1 VIEMSYIKKEKIE
14 EIKEKADI
22 ISVVSDYV
30 SLKKSG
36 RYYMGN
42 CPFHSEKTPSFFLY
56 PETNTFHCFGCGKH
70 GDSISFIMEM
80 DSLDYVSTL
89 KKLAEKFGIELEY
102 DNSFNTN
109 NKKNLDK
116 YYEINEF
123 TARFYYKNMMENS
136 VPKQYLSKR
145 GINQK
150 SINLFFIGYADEN
163 WKSLYNELKLKN
175 MDIEIA
181 EELGLIIKTKTGDYI
196 DRFRNRIM
204 FPILNTS
211 KKIIGFGGRTIVDDS
226 AKYLNSPESVVF
238 KKGDNLYALDKI
250 IENNIRNKILIVE
263 GYMDVISLYQS
274 GVNYSVAGLGT
285 AFTESQARLI
295 KRYFRNNVYL
305 CYDGDNAGISA
316 TDKTNSVFNEISV
329 KPNIIMLPDKLDP
342 DDYIKKFGLD
352 EFNKLIESPY
362 DINGFNYE
370 ILKKNKKNS
379 NSITDNSIFYDS
391 ILDFLVKIDTNI
403 LRDLYINKIS
413 NEFGLDSNSLK
424 EDFLNYDK
432 KEKVVKKKDEE
443 TEINYKTEN
452 LLLNSDKKVLILGI
466 ILLMRC
472 ENNVLKIINK
482 LEELSKNSNLFEI
495 FSYVKNNAENNTITV
510 PSVLIDEFKNSIENL
525 KIVEYIVKCYN
536 EKIKLSALDYN
547 RLLDITILN
556 FEIRKTTLNIEKLKQ
571 MDKTNESVISNLN
584 YNIEKLMELNRN
596 LKNIEKGVHHE

>member
-1 VIEMSYIKKEKIE
+1 MSYIKKEKIE
-14 EIKEKADI
+14 EIKEKSDI

-70 GDSISFIMEM
+70 GDSISFIMEI

-102 DNSFNTN
+102 ENSFNVS
-109 NKKNLDK
+109 NKINLDK

-123 TARFYYKNMMENS
+123 AARFYYKSMMENS
-136 VPKQYLSKR
+136 IPKQYLSKR

-163 WKSLYNELKLKN
+163 WKSFYNELKLKK
-175 MDIEIA
+175 MDIKIA

-238 KKGDNLYALDKI
+238 KKRDNIYALDKI
-250 IENNIRNKILIVE
+250 IENNIRNKVLIVE

-274 GVNYSVAGLGT
+274 GINYVVAGLGT

-316 TDKTNSVFNEISV
+316 TEKTNFVFNEISV

-342 DDYIKKFGLD
+342 DDYIKKYGLN
-352 EFNKLIESPY
+352 EFNKLLESPY
-362 DINGFNYE
+362 DINSFNYE

-432 KEKVVKKKDEE
+432 KEKVVEKKDEE
-443 TEINYKTEN
+443 VEINYKTEH

-472 ENNVLKIINK
+472 ENNVLKIIGK
-482 LEELSKNSNLFEI
+482 LEKLSKNSDLFDI
-495 FSYVKNNAENNTITV
+495 FCYVKNNAENNTITV
-510 PSVLIDEFKNSIENL
+510 PSALIDEFKNSINNL

-536 EKIKLSALDYN
+536 EKIKLSTLDYN

-571 MDKTNESVISNLN
+571 MDKTNKDVISNLN

>member
-1 VIEMSYIKKEKIE
+1 MSYIKKEKIE

-305 CYDGDNAGISA
+305 CYDGDNAGASA
-316 TDKTNSVFNEISV
+316 TDKTNAVFNEISV

-510 PSVLIDEFKNSIENL
+510 PSVLIDEFKNSVENL

>member
-1 VIEMSYIKKEKIE
+1 MSYIKKEKIE
-14 EIKEKADI
+14 EIKEKSDI

-42 CPFHSEKTPSFFLY
+42 CPFYSEKTPSFFLY

-70 GDSISFIMEM
+70 GDSISFIMEI

-102 DNSFNTN
+102 ENSFNVS
-109 NKKNLDK
+109 NKINLDK

-123 TARFYYKNMMENS
+123 AARFYYKSMMENS
-136 VPKQYLSKR
+136 IPKQYLSKR

-163 WKSLYNELKLKN
+163 WKSFYNELKLKK
-175 MDIEIA
+175 MDIKIA

-238 KKGDNLYALDKI
+238 KKGDNMYALDKI
-250 IENNIRNKILIVE
+250 IENNIRNKVLIVE

-274 GVNYSVAGLGT
+274 GINYVVAGLGT

-305 CYDGDNAGISA
+305 CYDGDNAGVSA
-316 TDKTNSVFNEISV
+316 TEKTNFVFNEISV

-342 DDYIKKFGLD
+342 DDYIKKYGLN
-352 EFNKLIESPY
+352 EFNKLLESPY

-432 KEKVVKKKDEE
+432 KEKVVEKKYEE
-443 TEINYKTEN
+443 VEINYKTEN

-472 ENNVLKIINK
+472 ENNVLKIISK
-482 LEELSKNSNLFEI
+482 LEKLSKNSNLFDI
-495 FSYVKNNAENNTITV
+495 FCYVKNNAENNIITV
-510 PSVLIDEFKNSIENL
+510 PSALIDEFKNSINNL

-536 EKIKLSALDYN
+536 EKIKLSTLDYN

-571 MDKTNESVISNLN
+571 MDKTNKDVISNLN

>member
-1 VIEMSYIKKEKIE
+1 MSYIKKEKIE

-305 CYDGDNAGISA
+305 CYDGDNAGASA
-316 TDKTNSVFNEISV
+316 TDKTNAVFNEISV

-482 LEELSKNSNLFEI
+482 LEELSKNSNI
-495 FSYVKNNAENNTITV
+495 
-510 PSVLIDEFKNSIENL
+510 
-525 KIVEYIVKCYN
+525 
-536 EKIKLSALDYN
+536 
-547 RLLDITILN
+547 
-556 FEIRKTTLNIEKLKQ
+556 
-571 MDKTNESVISNLN
+571 
-584 YNIEKLMELNRN
+584 
-596 LKNIEKGVHHE
+596 

>member
-1 VIEMSYIKKEKIE
+1 MSYIKKEKIE
-14 EIKEKADI
+14 EKKEKADI

-352 EFNKLIESPY
+352 EFNKFIESPY

>member
-1 VIEMSYIKKEKIE
+1 MSYIKKEKIE
-14 EIKEKADI
+14 EIKEKSDI

-70 GDSISFIMEM
+70 GDSISFIMEI

-102 DNSFNTN
+102 ENSFNIS
-109 NKKNLDK
+109 NKINLDK
-116 YYEINEF
+116 YYEVNEF
-123 TARFYYKNMMENS
+123 AARFYYKSMMENS
-136 VPKQYLSKR
+136 IPKQYLSKR

-163 WKSLYNELKLKN
+163 WKSFYNELKLKK
-175 MDIEIA
+175 MDIKIA

-238 KKGDNLYALDKI
+238 KKGDNIYALDKI
-250 IENNIRNKILIVE
+250 IENNIRNKVLIVE

-274 GVNYSVAGLGT
+274 GINYVVAGLGT

-305 CYDGDNAGISA
+305 CYDGDNAGVSA
-316 TDKTNSVFNEISV
+316 TEKTNFVFNEISV

-342 DDYIKKFGLD
+342 DDYIKKYGLN
-352 EFNKLIESPY
+352 EFNKLLESPY

-432 KEKVVKKKDEE
+432 KEKVVEKKDEE
-443 TEINYKTEN
+443 VEINYKTEH

-472 ENNVLKIINK
+472 ENNVLKIISK
-482 LEELSKNSNLFEI
+482 LEKLSKNSDLFDI
-495 FSYVKNNAENNTITV
+495 FCYVKNNAENDTITV
-510 PSVLIDEFKNSIENL
+510 PSALIDEFKNSINNL

-536 EKIKLSALDYN
+536 EKIKLSTLDYN

-556 FEIRKTTLNIEKLKQ
+556 IEIRKTTLNIEKLKK
-571 MDKTNESVISNLN
+571 MDKTNKYVISNLN

>member
-305 CYDGDNAGISA
+305 CYDGDNAGASA
-316 TDKTNSVFNEISV
+316 TDKTNAVFNEISV

-510 PSVLIDEFKNSIENL
+510 PSVLIDEFKNSIGNL

>member
-1 VIEMSYIKKEKIE
+1 MSYIKKEKIE
-14 EIKEKADI
+14 EIKEKSDI

-70 GDSISFIMEM
+70 GDSISFIMEI

-102 DNSFNTN
+102 ENYFNVS
-109 NKKNLDK
+109 NKINLDK

-123 TARFYYKNMMENS
+123 AARFYYKSMMENS
-136 VPKQYLSKR
+136 IPKQYLSKR

-150 SINLFFIGYADEN
+150 SINHFFIGYADEN
-163 WKSLYNELKLKN
+163 WKSFYNELKLKK
-175 MDIEIA
+175 MDIKIA

-238 KKGDNLYALDKI
+238 KKGDNIYALDKI
-250 IENNIRNKILIVE
+250 IENNIRNKVLIVE

-274 GVNYSVAGLGT
+274 GINYVVAGLGT

-305 CYDGDNAGISA
+305 CYDGDNAGVSA
-316 TDKTNSVFNEISV
+316 TEKTNFVFNEISV

-342 DDYIKKFGLD
+342 DDYIKKYGLN
-352 EFNKLIESPY
+352 EFNKLLESPY

-432 KEKVVKKKDEE
+432 KEKVVEKKDEE
-443 TEINYKTEN
+443 VEINYKTEH

-472 ENNVLKIINK
+472 ENNALKIISK
-482 LEELSKNSNLFEI
+482 LEKLSKNSDLFDI
-495 FSYVKNNAENNTITV
+495 FCYVKNNAENNTITV
-510 PSVLIDEFKNSIENL
+510 PSALIDEFKNSINNL

-536 EKIKLSALDYN
+536 EKIKLSTLDYN

-571 MDKTNESVISNLN
+571 MDKTNEDVISNLN

>member
-1 VIEMSYIKKEKIE
+1 MSYIKKEKIE
-14 EIKEKADI
+14 EIKEKSDI

-70 GDSISFIMEM
+70 GDSISFIMEI

-102 DNSFNTN
+102 ENSFNVS
-109 NKKNLDK
+109 NKINLDK

-123 TARFYYKNMMENS
+123 AARFYYKSMMENS
-136 VPKQYLSKR
+136 IPKQYLSKR

-163 WKSLYNELKLKN
+163 WKSFYNELKLKK
-175 MDIEIA
+175 MDIKIA

-211 KKIIGFGGRTIVDDS
+211 KKIIGFGGRAIVDDS

-238 KKGDNLYALDKI
+238 KKRDNIYALDKI
-250 IENNIRNKILIVE
+250 IENNIRNKVLIVE

-274 GVNYSVAGLGT
+274 GINYVVAGLGT

-316 TDKTNSVFNEISV
+316 TEKTNFVFNEISV

-342 DDYIKKFGLD
+342 DDYIKKYGLN
-352 EFNKLIESPY
+352 EFNKLLESPY

-432 KEKVVKKKDEE
+432 KEKVVEKKDEE
-443 TEINYKTEN
+443 VEINYKTEH

-510 PSVLIDEFKNSIENL
+510 PSGLIDEFKNSINKL

-536 EKIKLSALDYN
+536 EKIKLSTLDYN

-571 MDKTNESVISNLN
+571 MDKTNKDVVSNLN

>member
-1 VIEMSYIKKEKIE
+1 MSYIKKEKIE
-14 EIKEKADI
+14 EIKEKSDI

-70 GDSISFIMEM
+70 GDSISFIMEI

-102 DNSFNTN
+102 ENSFNVS
-109 NKKNLDK
+109 NKINLDK

-123 TARFYYKNMMENS
+123 AARFYYKSMMENS
-136 VPKQYLSKR
+136 IPKQYLSKR

-150 SINLFFIGYADEN
+150 SINHFFIGYADEN
-163 WKSLYNELKLKN
+163 WKSFYNELKLKK
-175 MDIEIA
+175 MDIKIA

-238 KKGDNLYALDKI
+238 KKGDNIYALDKI
-250 IENNIRNKILIVE
+250 IENNIRNKVLIVE

-274 GVNYSVAGLGT
+274 GINYVVAGLGT

-305 CYDGDNAGISA
+305 CYDGDNAGVSA
-316 TDKTNSVFNEISV
+316 TEKTNFVFNEISV

-342 DDYIKKFGLD
+342 DDYIKKYGLN
-352 EFNKLIESPY
+352 EFNKLLESPY

-432 KEKVVKKKDEE
+432 KEKVVEKKDEE
-443 TEINYKTEN
+443 VEINYKTEH

-472 ENNVLKIINK
+472 ENNVLKIISK
-482 LEELSKNSNLFEI
+482 LEKLSKNSDLFDI
-495 FSYVKNNAENNTITV
+495 FCYVKNNVENNTITV
-510 PSVLIDEFKNSIENL
+510 PSALIDEFKNSINNL

-536 EKIKLSALDYN
+536 EKIKLSTLDYN

-556 FEIRKTTLNIEKLKQ
+556 FEIRKTTLNIQKLKQ
-571 MDKTNESVISNLN
+571 MDKTNKDVISNLN

>member
-1 VIEMSYIKKEKIE
+1 MSYIKKEKIE
-14 EIKEKADI
+14 EIKEKSDI

-70 GDSISFIMEM
+70 GDSISFIMEI

-102 DNSFNTN
+102 ENSFNIS
-109 NKKNLDK
+109 NKINLDK
-116 YYEINEF
+116 YYEVNEF
-123 TARFYYKNMMENS
+123 AARFYYKSMMENS
-136 VPKQYLSKR
+136 IPKQYLSKR

-163 WKSLYNELKLKN
+163 WKSFYNELKLKK
-175 MDIEIA
+175 MDIKIA

-238 KKGDNLYALDKI
+238 KKGDNIYALDKI
-250 IENNIRNKILIVE
+250 IENNIRNKVLIVE

-274 GVNYSVAGLGT
+274 GINYVVAGLGT

-305 CYDGDNAGISA
+305 CYDGDNAGVSA
-316 TDKTNSVFNEISV
+316 TEKTNFVFNEISV

-342 DDYIKKFGLD
+342 DDYIKKYGLN
-352 EFNKLIESPY
+352 EFNKLLESPY

-432 KEKVVKKKDEE
+432 KEKVVEKKDEE
-443 TEINYKTEN
+443 VEINYKTEH

-472 ENNVLKIINK
+472 ENNVLKIISK
-482 LEELSKNSNLFEI
+482 LEKLSKNSDLFDI
-495 FSYVKNNAENNTITV
+495 FCYVKNNAENNTITV
-510 PSVLIDEFKNSIENL
+510 PSALIDEFKNSINNL

-536 EKIKLSALDYN
+536 EKIKLSTLDYN

-571 MDKTNESVISNLN
+571 MDKTNEDVISNLN

>member
-1 VIEMSYIKKEKIE
+1 MSYIKKEKIE

-536 EKIKLSALDYN
+536 ENIKLSALDYN

>member
-1 VIEMSYIKKEKIE
+1 MSYIKKEKIE
-14 EIKEKADI
+14 EIKEKSDI

-70 GDSISFIMEM
+70 GDSISFIMEI

-102 DNSFNTN
+102 ENSFNVS
-109 NKKNLDK
+109 NKINLDK

-123 TARFYYKNMMENS
+123 AARFYYKSMMENS
-136 VPKQYLSKR
+136 IPKQYLSKR

-163 WKSLYNELKLKN
+163 WKSFYNELKLKK
-175 MDIEIA
+175 MDIKIA

-238 KKGDNLYALDKI
+238 KKGDNIYALDKI
-250 IENNIRNKILIVE
+250 IENNIRNKVLIVE

-274 GVNYSVAGLGT
+274 GINYVVAGLGT

-305 CYDGDNAGISA
+305 CYDGDNAGVSA
-316 TDKTNSVFNEISV
+316 TEKTNFVFNEISV

-342 DDYIKKFGLD
+342 DDYIKKYGLNK
-352 EFNKLIESPY
+352 FNKLLESPY
-362 DINGFNYE
+362 DINSFNYE

-432 KEKVVKKKDEE
+432 KEKVVEKKDEE
-443 TEINYKTEN
+443 VEINYKTEH

-472 ENNVLKIINK
+472 ENNVLKIISK
-482 LEELSKNSNLFEI
+482 LEKLSKNSDLFDI
-495 FSYVKNNAENNTITV
+495 FCYVKNNAENNTITV
-510 PSVLIDEFKNSIENL
+510 PSALIDEFKNSINNL

-536 EKIKLSALDYN
+536 EKIKLSTLDYN

-571 MDKTNESVISNLN
+571 MDKTNKYVISNLN

>member
-1 VIEMSYIKKEKIE
+1 MSYIKKEKIE

-102 DNSFNTN
+102 DNSFNTS

-175 MDIEIA
+175 KDIEIA

-316 TDKTNSVFNEISV
+316 TDKTNFVFNEISV

-432 KEKVVKKKDEE
+432 KEKVVKKKYEE

-536 EKIKLSALDYN
+536 EKIKLSTLDYN

-556 FEIRKTTLNIEKLKQ
+556 FEIRKITLNIEKLKQ

>member
-1 VIEMSYIKKEKIE
+1 MSYIKKEKIE
-14 EIKEKADI
+14 EIKEKSDI

-70 GDSISFIMEM
+70 GDSISFIMEI

-102 DNSFNTN
+102 ENSFNVS
-109 NKKNLDK
+109 NKINFDK

-123 TARFYYKNMMENS
+123 AARFYYKSMMENS
-136 VPKQYLSKR
+136 IPKQYLSKR

-163 WKSLYNELKLKN
+163 WKSFYNELKLKK
-175 MDIEIA
+175 MDIKIA

-238 KKGDNLYALDKI
+238 KKGDNIYALDKI
-250 IENNIRNKILIVE
+250 IENNIRNKVLIVE

-274 GVNYSVAGLGT
+274 GINYVVAGLGT

-316 TDKTNSVFNEISV
+316 TEKTNFVFNEISV

-342 DDYIKKFGLD
+342 DDYIKKYGLN
-352 EFNKLIESPY
+352 EFNKLLESPY
-362 DINGFNYE
+362 DINSFNYE

-432 KEKVVKKKDEE
+432 KEKVVEKKDEE
-443 TEINYKTEN
+443 VEINYKTEH

-472 ENNVLKIINK
+472 ENNVLKIIGK
-482 LEELSKNSNLFEI
+482 LEKLSKNSDLFDI
-495 FSYVKNNAENNTITV
+495 FCYVKNNAENNTITV
-510 PSVLIDEFKNSIENL
+510 PSALIDEFKNSINNL

-536 EKIKLSALDYN
+536 EKIKLSTLDYN

-571 MDKTNESVISNLN
+571 MDKTNKDVISNLN

>member
-1 VIEMSYIKKEKIE
+1 MSYIKKEKIE
-14 EIKEKADI
+14 EIKEKSDI

-70 GDSISFIMEM
+70 GDSISFIMEI

-102 DNSFNTN
+102 ENSFNVS
-109 NKKNLDK
+109 NKINLDK

-123 TARFYYKNMMENS
+123 AARFYYKSMMENS
-136 VPKQYLSKR
+136 IPKQYLSKR

-163 WKSLYNELKLKN
+163 WKSFYNELKLKK
-175 MDIEIA
+175 MDIKIA

-238 KKGDNLYALDKI
+238 KKGDNIYALDKI
-250 IENNIRNKILIVE
+250 IENNIRNKVLIVE

-274 GVNYSVAGLGT
+274 GINYVVAGLGT

-316 TDKTNSVFNEISV
+316 TEKTNFVFNEISV

-342 DDYIKKFGLD
+342 DDYIKKYGLN
-352 EFNKLIESPY
+352 EFNKLLESPY
-362 DINGFNYE
+362 DINSFNYE

-432 KEKVVKKKDEE
+432 KEKVVEKKDEE
-443 TEINYKTEN
+443 VEINYKTEH

-472 ENNVLKIINK
+472 ENNVLKIISK
-482 LEELSKNSNLFEI
+482 LEKLSKNSDLFDI
-495 FSYVKNNAENNTITV
+495 FCYVKNNAENNTITV
-510 PSVLIDEFKNSIENL
+510 PSALIDEFKNSINNL

-536 EKIKLSALDYN
+536 EKIKLSTLDYN

-571 MDKTNESVISNLN
+571 MDKTNKDVISNLN

>member
-1 VIEMSYIKKEKIE
+1 MSYIKKEKIE
-14 EIKEKADI
+14 EIKEKSDI

-70 GDSISFIMEM
+70 GDSISFIMEI

-102 DNSFNTN
+102 ENSFNVS
-109 NKKNLDK
+109 NKINLDK

-123 TARFYYKNMMENS
+123 AARFYYKSMMENS
-136 VPKQYLSKR
+136 IPKQYLSKR

-163 WKSLYNELKLKN
+163 WKSFYNELKLKK
-175 MDIEIA
+175 MDIKIA

-238 KKGDNLYALDKI
+238 KKRDNIYALDKI
-250 IENNIRNKILIVE
+250 IENNIRNKVLIVE
-263 GYMDVISLYQS
+263 GYMDVISLYQN
-274 GVNYSVAGLGT
+274 GINYVVAGLGT

-316 TDKTNSVFNEISV
+316 TEKTNFVFNEISV

-342 DDYIKKFGLD
+342 DDYIKKYGLN
-352 EFNKLIESPY
+352 EFNKLLESPY

-403 LRDLYINKIS
+403 LRDLYVNKIS

-432 KEKVVKKKDEE
+432 KEKVVEKKDEE
-443 TEINYKTEN
+443 VEINYKTEH

-472 ENNVLKIINK
+472 ENNVLKIISK
-482 LEELSKNSNLFEI
+482 LEKLSKNSDLFDI
-495 FSYVKNNAENNTITV
+495 FCYVKNNAENNTITV
-510 PSVLIDEFKNSIENL
+510 PSALIDKFKNSINNL

-536 EKIKLSALDYN
+536 EKIKLSTLDYN

-571 MDKTNESVISNLN
+571 MDKTNKDVISNLN

>member
-1 VIEMSYIKKEKIE
+1 MSYIKKEKIE
-14 EIKEKADI
+14 EIKEKSDI

-70 GDSISFIMEM
+70 GDSISFIMEI

-102 DNSFNTN
+102 ENSFNIS
-109 NKKNLDK
+109 NKINLDK

-123 TARFYYKNMMENS
+123 AARFYYKSMMENS
-136 VPKQYLSKR
+136 IPKQYLSKR

-163 WKSLYNELKLKN
+163 WKSFYNELKLKK
-175 MDIEIA
+175 MDIKIA

-238 KKGDNLYALDKI
+238 KKGDNIYALDKI
-250 IENNIRNKILIVE
+250 IENNIRNKVLIVE

-274 GVNYSVAGLGT
+274 GINYVVAGLGT

-305 CYDGDNAGISA
+305 CYDGDNAGVSA
-316 TDKTNSVFNEISV
+316 TEKTNFVFNEISV

-342 DDYIKKFGLD
+342 DDYIKKYGLN
-352 EFNKLIESPY
+352 EFNKLLESPY

-432 KEKVVKKKDEE
+432 KEKVVEKKYEE
-443 TEINYKTEN
+443 VEINYKTEN

-472 ENNVLKIINK
+472 ENNVLKIISK
-482 LEELSKNSNLFEI
+482 LEKLSKNSNLFDI
-495 FSYVKNNAENNTITV
+495 FCYVKNNAENNIITV
-510 PSVLIDEFKNSIENL
+510 PSALIDEFKNSINNL

-536 EKIKLSALDYN
+536 EKIKLSTLDYN

-571 MDKTNESVISNLN
+571 MDKTNKDVISNLN

>member
-1 VIEMSYIKKEKIE
+1 MSYIKKEKIE
-14 EIKEKADI
+14 EIKEKSDI

-70 GDSISFIMEM
+70 GDSISFIMEI

-102 DNSFNTN
+102 ENSFNIS
-109 NKKNLDK
+109 NKINLDK
-116 YYEINEF
+116 YYEVNEF
-123 TARFYYKNMMENS
+123 AARFYYKSMMENS
-136 VPKQYLSKR
+136 IPKQYLSKR

-163 WKSLYNELKLKN
+163 WKSFYNELKLKK
-175 MDIEIA
+175 MDIKIA

-238 KKGDNLYALDKI
+238 KKGDNIYALDKI
-250 IENNIRNKILIVE
+250 IENNIRNKVLIVE

-274 GVNYSVAGLGT
+274 GINYVVAGLGT

-305 CYDGDNAGISA
+305 CYDGDNAGVSA
-316 TDKTNSVFNEISV
+316 TEKTNFVFNEISV

-342 DDYIKKFGLD
+342 DDYIKKYGLN
-352 EFNKLIESPY
+352 EFNKLLESPY

-432 KEKVVKKKDEE
+432 KEKVVEKKDEE
-443 TEINYKTEN
+443 VEINYKTEH

-472 ENNVLKIINK
+472 ENNVLKIISK
-482 LEELSKNSNLFEI
+482 LEKLSKNSDLFDI
-495 FSYVKNNAENNTITV
+495 FCYVKNNAENDTITV
-510 PSVLIDEFKNSIENL
+510 PSALIDEFKNSINNL

-536 EKIKLSALDYN
+536 EKIKLSTLDYN

-571 MDKTNESVISNLN
+571 MDKTNKYVISNLN

>member
-1 VIEMSYIKKEKIE
+1 MSYIKKEKIE
-14 EIKEKADI
+14 EIKEKSDI

-70 GDSISFIMEM
+70 GDSISFIMEI

-102 DNSFNTN
+102 ENSFNVS
-109 NKKNLDK
+109 NKINLDK

-123 TARFYYKNMMENS
+123 AARFYYKSMMENS
-136 VPKQYLSKR
+136 IPKQYLSKR

-163 WKSLYNELKLKN
+163 WKSFYNELKLKK
-175 MDIEIA
+175 MDIKIA

-238 KKGDNLYALDKI
+238 KKGDNIYALDKI
-250 IENNIRNKILIVE
+250 IENNIRNKVLIVE

-274 GVNYSVAGLGT
+274 GINYVVAGLGT

-316 TDKTNSVFNEISV
+316 TEKTNFVFNEISV

-342 DDYIKKFGLD
+342 DDYIKKYGLN
-352 EFNKLIESPY
+352 EFNKLLESPY

-432 KEKVVKKKDEE
+432 KEKVVEKKDEE
-443 TEINYKTEN
+443 VEINYKTEH

-472 ENNVLKIINK
+472 ENNVLKIISK
-482 LEELSKNSNLFEI
+482 LEKLSKNSDLFDI
-495 FSYVKNNAENNTITV
+495 FCYVKNNAENNTITV
-510 PSVLIDEFKNSIENL
+510 PSALIDEFKNSINNL

-536 EKIKLSALDYN
+536 EKIKLSTLDYN

-571 MDKTNESVISNLN
+571 MDKTNKDVISNLN

>member
-1 VIEMSYIKKEKIE
+1 MSYIKKEKIE

-204 FPILNTS
+204 FPILDTS

-452 LLLNSDKKVLILGI
+452 LLLNSDKKILILGI

>member
-1 VIEMSYIKKEKIE
+1 MSYIKKEKIE
-14 EIKEKADI
+14 EIKEKSDI

-70 GDSISFIMEM
+70 GDSISFIMEI

-102 DNSFNTN
+102 ENSFNVS
-109 NKKNLDK
+109 NKINLDK

-123 TARFYYKNMMENS
+123 AARFYYKSMMENS
-136 VPKQYLSKR
+136 IPKQYLSKR

-150 SINLFFIGYADEN
+150 SINHFFIGYADEN
-163 WKSLYNELKLKN
+163 WKSFYNELKLKK
-175 MDIEIA
+175 MDIKIA

-238 KKGDNLYALDKI
+238 KKGDNIYALDKI
-250 IENNIRNKILIVE
+250 IENNIRNKVLIVE

-274 GVNYSVAGLGT
+274 GINYVVAGLGT

-305 CYDGDNAGISA
+305 CYDGDNAGVSA
-316 TDKTNSVFNEISV
+316 TEKTNFVFNEISV

-342 DDYIKKFGLD
+342 DDYIKKYGLN
-352 EFNKLIESPY
+352 EFNKLLESPY

-432 KEKVVKKKDEE
+432 KEKVVEKKDEE
-443 TEINYKTEN
+443 VEINYKTEH

-472 ENNVLKIINK
+472 ENNVLKIISK
-482 LEELSKNSNLFEI
+482 LEKLSKNSDLFDI
-495 FSYVKNNAENNTITV
+495 FCYVKNNAENNTITV
-510 PSVLIDEFKNSIENL
+510 PSALIDEFKNSINNL

-536 EKIKLSALDYN
+536 EKIKLSTLDYN

-571 MDKTNESVISNLN
+571 MDKTNEDVISNLN

>member
-1 VIEMSYIKKEKIE
+1 MSYIKKEKIE

>member
-1 VIEMSYIKKEKIE
+1 MSYIKKEKIE
-14 EIKEKADI
+14 EIKEKSDI

-70 GDSISFIMEM
+70 GDSISFIMEI

-102 DNSFNTN
+102 ENSFNVS
-109 NKKNLDK
+109 NKINLDK

-123 TARFYYKNMMENS
+123 AARFYYKSMMENS
-136 VPKQYLSKR
+136 IPKQYLSKR

-163 WKSLYNELKLKN
+163 WKSFYNELKLKK
-175 MDIEIA
+175 MDIKIA

-238 KKGDNLYALDKI
+238 KKGDNMYALDKI
-250 IENNIRNKILIVE
+250 IENNIRNKVLIVE

-274 GVNYSVAGLGT
+274 GINYVVAGLGT

-305 CYDGDNAGISA
+305 CYDGDNAGVSA
-316 TDKTNSVFNEISV
+316 TEKTNFVFNEISV

-342 DDYIKKFGLD
+342 DDYIKKYGLN
-352 EFNKLIESPY
+352 EFNKLLESPY

-432 KEKVVKKKDEE
+432 KEKVVEKKYEE
-443 TEINYKTEN
+443 VEINYKTEN

-472 ENNVLKIINK
+472 ENNVLKIISK
-482 LEELSKNSNLFEI
+482 LEKLSKNSNLFDI
-495 FSYVKNNAENNTITV
+495 FCYVKNNAENNIITV
-510 PSVLIDEFKNSIENL
+510 PSALIDEFKNSINNL

-536 EKIKLSALDYN
+536 EKIKLSTLDYN

-571 MDKTNESVISNLN
+571 MDKTNKDVISNLN